1 MSRTRLKSF
10 PLYGAIIDLIVFC
23 GSFVF
28 SAGPH
33 GPAGPMFV
41 LTVLNAPLRSLAR
54 WLVPAE
60 QSSEQLDLFL
70 MFAVVLVNGA
80 LYGLVAAVIVAAW
93 RAAFH
98 KRD

>member
-1 MSRTRLKSF
+1 ML
-10 PLYGAIIDLIVFC
+10 FC

-28 SAGPH
+28 SGGPH

-41 LTVLNAPLRSLAR
+41 LTVLNAPMRSLAR

-60 QSSEQLDLFL
+60 QSSEQLDLLL

-80 LYGLVAAVIVAAW
+80 LYGLVAAVIVSAW

-98 KRD
+98 KRGRSDLTVDDGSR

>member
-1 MSRTRLKSF
+1 M
-10 PLYGAIIDLIVFC
+10 AFC
-23 GSFVF
+23 GSFLF
-28 SAGPH
+28 SGGPH

-41 LTVLNAPLRSLAR
+41 LTGTYAPLRSLAR

-60 QSSEQLDLFL
+60 QSSEQLDLLL
-70 MFAVVLVNGA
+70 MFAVVIANGA

-98 KRD
+98 KRGRSDLTVDDGSR